1 MGGYCVVGVTGP
13 EAIMTMILELT
24 RCHTLLWDMQN
35 VMFYTTR
42 SPLHRITLT
51 KELDLVPF
59 VSVWVS

>member
-1 MGGYCVVGVTGP
+1 
-13 EAIMTMILELT
+13 MTMILELT
-24 RCHTLLWDMQN
+24 RCHALLWDMQN
-35 VMFYTTR
+35 VMFCTTR